1 MTNSTTQ
8 VQAIYDKVV
17 ERHAEFRKAKEQ
29 AAKSAIK
36 RAALAT
42 WKHMSKD
49 TAFIVSVIAFG
60 AAFIYT
66 LITIITR

>member
-42 WKHMSKD
+42 WKYMSKD
-49 TAFIVSVIAFG
+49 GAFLIAVGSLVAGIVYTA
-60 AAFIYT
+60 
-66 LITIITR
+66 ITILTR